1 MYIFRPTMNVVRLL
15 RRLLSLYILITT
27 YILSLKLPSFP
38 FFLLID
44 VIATV
49 YFKLCNLSS
58 TTVDLDHSTTM
69 HFWISAHRRFNK
81 PNLLLIHGYGGN
93 SKWQFVRQV
102 RRLSQHFNLYVPDL
116 LFFGDSYT
124 IKKDRT
130 VEFQAECVSEGMRR
144 LGVDKCSVYAIS
156 YGGYVGFR
164 MAEIC
169 GEMVDKVVI
178 MSSGIGATEE
188 QMKEQVNKIG
198 RNAVDLLLPEN
209 PQDLRLLMDLA
220 IYTFDPF
227 KWLPNC
233 MLNDFIRMTCNDHR
247 REKQE
252 LVEELMDPK
261 NDSKPIPVLTQ
272 ETLLIWGDQDNVF
285 PLSLA
290 YQLQRHLG
298 PKSRLEIVKDAG
310 HAANIDSPNSLTDLI
325 IPFVLGTTTD
335 SMDPLHTN

>member
-1 MYIFRPTMNVVRLL
+1 MNIVRLL
-15 RRLLSLYILITT
+15 RRLLSLYMLITT
-27 YILSLKLPSFP
+27 YILSLNLPSFP
-38 FFLLID
+38 FFLVID
-44 VIATV
+44 IIATV
-49 YFKLCNLSS
+49 YFKLCDLSS
-58 TTVDLDHSTTM
+58 TTVDLDSFTTM
-69 HFWISAHRRFNK
+69 HFWISSHRRFNK

-93 SKWQFVRQV
+93 SKWQFLRQV

-124 IKKDRT
+124 VKKDRT

-169 GEMVDKVVI
+169 EEMVDKVVI

-188 QMKEQVNKIG
+188 QMKEQVKKIG

-209 PQDLRLLMDLA
+209 PEDLRLLMDLA

-233 MLNDFIRMTCNDHR
+233 MLNDFIRVSFNLHFNYTVNINHR
-247 REKQE
+247 VIVVQIIRSQCCST
-252 LVEELMDPK
+252 
-261 NDSKPIPVLTQ
+261 NYPIT
-272 ETLLIWGDQDNVF
+272 
-285 PLSLA
+285 S
-290 YQLQRHLG
+290 QLYV
-298 PKSRLEIVKDAG
+298 S
-310 HAANIDSPNSLTDLI
+310 
-325 IPFVLGTTTD
+325 
-335 SMDPLHTN
+335 